1 MSVSC
6 NNRDRNIDAWS
17 TLKGKRCSGAETP
30 SCASGQLPALFPE
43 REFDW
48 NFSSSSLT
56 RPQCLFGM
64 SVHYYYHHVTI
75 NVGRVGGAD
84 IIVIY
89 CGDAAH
95 SYLKAEKCAKIWTQ
109 VEASAPCWSALSW
122 MENVYFILFFS
133 HALLC
138 PRHFSTPWQYWIL
151 MILDY
156 LLQLNFLLWS
166 IIDLWVDIFLLGI
179 FKKKTL
185 WRTGTELNVFL
196 RFLTAGVYRIVT
208 SERVA
213 LFVDHWW
220 VIMRRKIFK
229 YMKK

>member
-64 SVHYYYHHVTI
+64 SVHYYYYHVTI

-95 SYLKAEKCAKIWTQ
+95 SYLKAEECAKIWRQ
-109 VEASAPCWSALSW
+109 VEAYSLLICSL
-122 MENVYFILFFS
+122 MDGERIFYFIFFTCALVSPPLFNTVTVLNINDPGLFITIK
-133 HALLC
+133 LFTLIN
-138 PRHFSTPWQYWIL
+138 YWSL
-151 MILDY
+151 
-156 LLQLNFLLWS
+156 S
-166 IIDLWVDIFLLGI
+166 
-179 FKKKTL
+179 
-185 WRTGTELNVFL
+185 
-196 RFLTAGVYRIVT
+196 
-208 SERVA
+208 
-213 LFVDHWW
+213 
-220 VIMRRKIFK
+220 
-229 YMKK
+229 

>member
-1 MSVSC
+1 MKNLLLFKIFFLFYFFYLKHNLLSFAGTVCLCPATHHNTSNRRENVSVSC

-64 SVHYYYHHVTI
+64 SVHYYYHVTI

-95 SYLKAEKCAKIWTQ
+95 R
-109 VEASAPCWSALSW
+109 
-122 MENVYFILFFS
+122 LFES
-133 HALLC
+133 
-138 PRHFSTPWQYWIL
+138 
-151 MILDY
+151 
-156 LLQLNFLLWS
+156 
-166 IIDLWVDIFLLGI
+166 
-179 FKKKTL
+179 
-185 WRTGTELNVFL
+185 
-196 RFLTAGVYRIVT
+196 
-208 SERVA
+208 
-213 LFVDHWW
+213 
-220 VIMRRKIFK
+220 RR
-229 YMKK
+229 MC